1 MQTAELWGPNQLMGN
16 RWPVGCIA
24 LEITQRCN
32 LDCSVC
38 YLSPRAETVGELAVE
53 NVLDR
58 IDAVHRYFGPGTN
71 VQITGGEPT
80 VRNSQDLLKIVG
92 RVSDLGMHPTLMT
105 NGIRLNRPLL
115 KALVR
120 AGLADIA
127 FHVDTTQ
134 QRNGYDTE
142 KALNAVRRRY
152 IAMASNLP
160 VAVYFNTTVWTG
172 NLHQIPEIVT
182 FFNAHAH
189 IVRIASFQLQ
199 ADTGRGRMGKRHRA
213 ITQTAVIKQI
223 AKGAGIPLNFDNLL
237 VGNPR
242 CSRTSICLIAN
253 GHVYDALDDRQLV
266 GKIHAATPQIP
277 WLRAHPLKTTA
288 ALLRWLAANPRFA
301 GVVARWTASKLR
313 AMKSDLIKSRG
324 RLDVQSFLIHGFMDA
339 DDLDS
344 ERLATCAFKTMTDQG
359 PVSMCL
365 FNARRDV
372 FFENYSVMS
381 GGQTTTQRKRL
392 YKTNTEGG

>member
-1 MQTAELWGPNQLMGN
+1 MQTMGLWGPNQLMGH

-38 YLSPRAETVGELAVE
+38 YLSPNAETVGELALK
-53 NVLDR
+53 NLLDR

-80 VRNSQDLLKIVG
+80 VRKSRDLLKIVG
-92 RVSDLGMHPTLMT
+92 RISDLGMHPTLMT

-160 VAVYFNTTVWTG
+160 IAVYFNTTVWRG
-172 NLHQIPEIVT
+172 NMHQIPGIVN
-182 FFNAHAH
+182 FFTANAA

-242 CSRTSICLIAN
+242 CSRTSSM
-253 GHVYDALDDRQLV
+253 
-266 GKIHAATPQIP
+266 TPWRRIMFR
-277 WLRAHPLKTTA
+277 LRKG
-288 ALLRWLAANPRFA
+288 LA
-301 GVVARWTASKLR
+301 
-313 AMKSDLIKSRG
+313 
-324 RLDVQSFLIHGFMDA
+324 
-339 DDLDS
+339 
-344 ERLATCAFKTMTDQG
+344 
-359 PVSMCL
+359 VS
-365 FNARRDV
+365 A
-372 FFENYSVMS
+372 
-381 GGQTTTQRKRL
+381 
-392 YKTNTEGG
+392 